1 MAGYSAYTDQ
11 ELLEQLRLGDSSAFD
26 AIYDKHWDK
35 VYNQS
40 FKKLHDPELAKDI
53 TQEVFIY
60 LWAHRENNTIDNLP
74 GYLFTAV
81 RNNVF
86 RALKKESRFIPITDL
101 IVEARAYYPDA
112 DSDLLQKE
120 FFKTYDTLVNAMP
133 PAQQKIFRMHYHEDL
148 STKEIA
154 ELLQLSRGTVQ
165 NQLTRAVTL
174 LRASLLSIA
183 LLISQQ

>member
-1 MAGYSAYTDQ
+1 MAAYSTYTDQ
-11 ELLEQLRLGDSSAFD
+11 ELLARLRGGDRFAFD
-26 AIYDKHWDK
+26 ALYEKHWDK

-60 LWAHRENNTIDNLP
+60 LWQHRESNSIENLP
-74 GYLFTAV
+74 AYLFTAV

-86 RALKKESRFIPITDL
+86 RALKKESRFISVTDL
-101 IVEARAYYPDA
+101 IIEARAFYPDA
-112 DSDLLQKE
+112 DSELLQKE

-133 PAQQKIFRMHYHEDL
+133 PAQQRIFRMHYHEDL

-154 ELLQLSRGTVQ
+154 EMLQLSRGTVQ

>member
-1 MAGYSAYTDQ
+1 MTTYGLYTDQ
-11 ELLEQLRLGDSSAFD
+11 ELLAKLRGGDRQAFD
-26 AIYDKHWDK
+26 ALYEKHWDK

-60 LWAHRENNTIDNLP
+60 LWTHREQNNIDNLP
-74 GYLFTAV
+74 AYLFTAV

-86 RALKKESRFIPITDL
+86 RALKKEAKFIPVTDL
-101 IVEARAYYPDA
+101 IMEARTYYPGADA
-112 DSDLLQKE
+112 DLLQKE
-120 FFKTYDTLVNAMP
+120 FFKIYDTLVNAMP
-133 PAQQKIFRMHYHEDL
+133 PAQQQIFRMRYHEDL
-148 STKEIA
+148 STQEIA
-154 ELLQLSRGTVQ
+154 EVLQLSRGTVQ

>member
-1 MAGYSAYTDQ
+1 MSAYSTYTDQ
-11 ELLEQLRLGDSSAFD
+11 ELLAKLRGGDKFAFD
-26 AIYDKHWDK
+26 EIYTKHWSK

-60 LWAHRENNTIDNLP
+60 LWQHRENNLIENLP
-74 GYLFTAV
+74 AYLFTSV

-86 RALKKESRFIPITDL
+86 RALKKQDRFIPVTDL
-101 IVEARAYYPDA
+101 IIEARAFYPDA
-112 DSDLLQKE
+112 DADLLAKE
-120 FFKTYDTLVNAMP
+120 FFKTYDILVNAMP
-133 PAQQKIFRMHYHEDL
+133 PAQQRIFRMHYHDDL
-148 STKEIA
+148 STQEIA
-154 ELLQLSRGTVQ
+154 KILKLSRGTVQ

-183 LLISQQ
+183 LMISQQ

>member
-1 MAGYSAYTDQ
+1 MTTYRSHTDQ
-11 ELLEQLRLGDSSAFD
+11 ELLALLRQGDSSAFD
-26 AIYDKHWDK
+26 AIYEKHWDK

-40 FKKLHDPELAKDI
+40 FKKLHDPGLAKDI
-53 TQEVFIY
+53 TQDVFIY
-60 LWAHRENNTIDNLP
+60 LWTHREDNHIENLP
-74 GYLFTAV
+74 AYLFSAV

-86 RALKKESRFIPITDL
+86 RALKKDERFIPISDL
-101 IVEARAYYPDA
+101 ILEARAHYPET

-154 ELLQLSRGTVQ
+154 EMLQLSRGTVQ

-183 LLISQQ
+183 LMMSQQ